1 MPCGKSCTQIPFT
14 LRNHEVV
21 RYHYYQLPS
30 CFIMSR
36 PRLPN
41 DKIPYWDID
50 APDIPNTMR
59 DASATAIITVALI

>member
-1 MPCGKSCTQIPFT
+1 
-14 LRNHEVV
+14 
-21 RYHYYQLPS
+21 LPS
-30 CFIMSR
+30 YFIISR

-50 APDIPNTMR
+50 APDIPNTLR